1 MRYSAVVV
9 FRDITGRKR
18 AEAALRRAHDKLELR
33 VEERTVELRDSRMR
47 LIDAIESISE
57 RFILFDSDERLVICN
72 DKYRE
77 QFSVVA
83 DVLVPGVAL
92 EDLLRAAAERGQVA
106 ENADGVK
113 AWMRN
118 RLAQYRKGKGTIEQ
132 QLGDGRWV
140 LATERRTRDG
150 GIVGIRTDITEIKRA
165 EEALRA
171 SEARIA
177 DAYRLARI
185 TYWERSNDTKTILYR
200 PDAYV
205 ETGGAPFAEAPTT
218 YEAFYPFI
226 HPGDRERV
234 RECYERADAEGS
246 DFAIEFRLLH
256 TNGGVRYF
264 REHGKAVFD
273 DAGRFTG
280 HTGTN
285 QDITDL
291 RESEIAL
298 RQSEARLINAQ
309 RIAKLGDWEFD
320 IATDEMRWS
329 DETCRI
335 FGVPPEDPEPRRD
348 RFRRSV
354 NPGDLALVE
363 AADQRAIEGDGHTS
377 VDFRITLPGGEIRYI
392 HGEGEVT
399 FDDAGKAIRLT
410 GTNQDI
416 TDRKR
421 AEDALKESGAKLRE
435 ILDNSPVGVAV
446 VSHAI
451 DDARA
456 TGNRLFINSAFVQ
469 MFGGASREDLIEA
482 KIFDSWV
489 DLDRLRAAEK
499 IMKNRGDLVDFEAR
513 RRRLDGTEWWV
524 SMNSRP
530 IRFDDQDCT
539 MVWHFDITERK
550 RAEEALRQCEARYR
564 EIFEASPVG
573 IGESNWSGVRRMV
586 DDLAKRGV
594 KDLRQYFERNPDK
607 FIEAYDRIELTD
619 ASQAILALYGVP
631 DTTVLADMY
640 VSATVP
646 PDNLEGV
653 LEAILSFISGRMES
667 VYEAREHRSDGTEI
681 TTRNHL
687 AVPPN
692 HHHDWSRVI
701 YAVEDITERKRT
713 EEALRLSQFAIDHA
727 GDAAFWLDRGGR
739 VVYANDTTRG
749 QLGYSRDE
757 LLGLAITD
765 IDSAVG
771 PGDFDRA
778 MERVKAEGSFR
789 LEAQY
794 RTKSGA
800 AIPVEISVYHLKYG
814 DTELM
819 ACYARDITDR
829 LRAEEQLRQAQ
840 KMEVVG
846 QLTGG
851 IAHDFNNLLAVVM
864 GNLELIEEDL
874 AENEHL
880 HEMLSLAIDA
890 TDDAATLTHRLLAFS
905 RIQPLSPRV
914 ADTNAL
920 VRKSVGLV
928 RRTLDETIGLQTA
941 YAAGLAPVFVDPGQL
956 ESALLNLVVNA
967 RDAMARGGE
976 ISIATGAARFGGTE
990 SGHDHDI
997 EPGDYVTVSV
1007 RDTGTGI
1014 APDVLEHVF
1023 EPFFTTKEI
1032 GHGSGLG
1039 LSMVFGFVKQSGGH
1053 VDIDSEPGQGTT
1065 VTIHLSASAEEPAG
1079 DAPVSPSTRHHG
1091 AGETILV
1098 VEDDHRVRELAV
1110 AMLTG
1115 LGYRVHEA
1123 GDGKSALAVIDDSPN
1138 VALLF
1143 TDVILPGGMDGV
1155 ELAREA
1161 RRRRPHLPML
1171 YVSAYS
1177 ASALMQKGRLDD
1189 GAELVEKPF
1198 RRQEL
1203 AAKLA
1208 AMLA

>member
-1 MRYSAVVV
+1 M
-9 FRDITGRKR
+9 
-18 AEAALRRAHDKLELR
+18 
-33 VEERTVELRDSRMR
+33 
-47 LIDAIESISE
+47 
-57 RFILFDSDERLVICN
+57 
-72 DKYRE
+72 
-77 QFSVVA
+77 
-83 DVLVPGVAL
+83 
-92 EDLLRAAAERGQVA
+92 
-106 ENADGVK
+106 
-113 AWMRN
+113 
-118 RLAQYRKGKGTIEQ
+118 
-132 QLGDGRWV
+132 
-140 LATERRTRDG
+140 
-150 GIVGIRTDITEIKRA
+150 
-165 EEALRA
+165 
-171 SEARIA
+171 
-177 DAYRLARI
+177 
-185 TYWERSNDTKTILYR
+185 
-200 PDAYV
+200 
-205 ETGGAPFAEAPTT
+205 
-218 YEAFYPFI
+218 
-226 HPGDRERV
+226 
-234 RECYERADAEGS
+234 
-246 DFAIEFRLLH
+246 
-256 TNGGVRYF
+256 
-264 REHGKAVFD
+264 
-273 DAGRFTG
+273 
-280 HTGTN
+280 
-285 QDITDL
+285 
-291 RESEIAL
+291 
-298 RQSEARLINAQ
+298 
-309 RIAKLGDWEFD
+309 
-320 IATDEMRWS
+320 
-329 DETCRI
+329 
-335 FGVPPEDPEPRRD
+335 
-348 RFRRSV
+348 
-354 NPGDLALVE
+354 
-363 AADQRAIEGDGHTS
+363 
-377 VDFRITLPGGEIRYI
+377 
-392 HGEGEVT
+392 
-399 FDDAGKAIRLT
+399 
-410 GTNQDI
+410 
-416 TDRKR
+416 
-421 AEDALKESGAKLRE
+421 
-435 ILDNSPVGVAV
+435 
-446 VSHAI
+446 
-451 DDARA
+451 
-456 TGNRLFINSAFVQ
+456 
-469 MFGGASREDLIEA
+469 
-482 KIFDSWV
+482 
-489 DLDRLRAAEK
+489 
-499 IMKNRGDLVDFEAR
+499 
-513 RRRLDGTEWWV
+513 
-524 SMNSRP
+524 
-530 IRFDDQDCT
+530 
-539 MVWHFDITERK
+539 
-550 RAEEALRQCEARYR
+550 
-564 EIFEASPVG
+564 
-573 IGESNWSGVRRMV
+573 
-586 DDLAKRGV
+586 
-594 KDLRQYFERNPDK
+594 
-607 FIEAYDRIELTD
+607 
-619 ASQAILALYGVP
+619 
-631 DTTVLADMY
+631 
-640 VSATVP
+640 
-646 PDNLEGV
+646 
-653 LEAILSFISGRMES
+653 
-667 VYEAREHRSDGTEI
+667 
-681 TTRNHL
+681 
-687 AVPPN
+687 
-692 HHHDWSRVI
+692 I

-739 VVYANDTTRG
+739 VVYANDTTGG

-778 MERVKAEGSFR
+778 MVRVKAEGSFR
-789 LEAQY
+789 FEARY

-880 HEMLSLAIDA
+880 HEMLSLAIGA

-928 RRTLDETIGLQTA
+928 RRTLDKSIGLQTA

-976 ISIATGAARFGGTE
+976 ISIATGAARFGRTV

-1007 RDTGTGI
+1007 RDTGSGMAPDVTVRHGGTGSAPDHDI
-1014 APDVLEHVF
+1014 EPGDYITVSVSDTGSGMAPDVLERVF

-1053 VDIDSEPGQGTT
+1053 VDIDSEPGRGTT
-1065 VTIHLSASAEEPAG
+1065 VTIHLPASAEEPAG
-1079 DAPVSPSTRHHG
+1079 DAPVSTSSRHHG

-1098 VEDDHRVRELAV
+1098 VEDDQRVRELAV

-1123 GDGKSALAVIDDSPN
+1123 GDGESALAFIDDSPN

-1161 RRRRPHLPML
+1161 RRRRPHLPVL

-1177 ASALMQKGRLDD
+1177 ASALMQKGRLDN